1 VPPVP
6 PVPQEIHSKDRH
18 IQVPLR
24 QAQMLGKFPWQWA
37 GRHSV
42 CWMVQVTSAATEQAA
57 PD

>member
-1 VPPVP
+1 VP
-6 PVPQEIHSKDRH
+6 PVPQEMHSKDRH

-24 QAQMLGKFPWQWA
+24 QAQMLGKSPWQWA

-42 CWMVQVTSAATEQAA
+42 CWMVQVTSAATEQAT